1 MITKKPINLFIDT
14 NILLDFYRYSA
25 DDLEKLNQLEDLI
38 VKAEDINLIVTSQQ
52 VDEFYRNRDKV
63 IAAAGKSL
71 QSSVT
76 LPELFSGHTD
86 YKDVKSRAETL
97 RADIERIK
105 RDTLSEAQAGTLRA
119 DQIINRL
126 LKKATNVDD
135 ATYLKARR
143 RSAVGNPPGKPGSIG
158 DAINWEMLLKH
169 VPEGENAHIISRDGD
184 YASALD
190 GSQLDSH
197 LRREWQARP
206 NGGELKLHVTL
217 NGFFKVCFPDIK
229 LMGEY
234 VKDALVR
241 KLQQS
246 PSFNDSRAIIEK
258 MLHAGTFSEKQA
270 EAIMHASL
278 DNDQVL
284 NAHKY
289 SPDLIGVKLMQ
300 IIGPHMAKLDPQDT
314 GAWYDNFTEDDEEP
328 PEDWGQPMW
337 R

>member
-1 MITKKPINLFIDT
+1 MTAKKSINLFIDT
-14 NILLDFYRYSA
+14 NILLDFYRYSN

-63 IAAAGKSL
+63 IADASKELKPAAS
-71 QSSVT
+71 
-76 LPELFSGHTD
+76 LPELFSGHAD
-86 YKDVKSRAETL
+86 FKDIKDRADGL
-97 RADIERIK
+97 RKDIERIK
-105 RDTLSEAQAGTLRA
+105 RDTLDGAKVGTLRA

-126 LKKATNVDD
+126 LASAIMVDD
-135 ATYLKARR
+135 DTYAKARR

-169 VPEGENAHIISRDGD
+169 APDGEDIHIISRDGD

-190 GSQLDSH
+190 GAQLDSH
-197 LRREWQARP
+197 LQRDWQNAHLK
-206 NGGELKLHVTL
+206 GGVVNLHVTL
-217 NGFFKVCFPDIK
+217 NGFFKICFPGIK

-241 KLQQS
+241 RLQQS

-270 EAIMHASL
+270 EAIMLASL
-278 DNDQVL
+278 NNDQVL
-284 NAHKY
+284 SAHKY
-289 SPDLIGVKLMQ
+289 SPDLIGAKLWQ
-300 IIGPHMAKLDPQDT
+300 IIAPHISKFDPQIA
-314 GAWYDNFTEDDEEP
+314 GAWYDNFSDEDEEP
-328 PEDWGQPMW
+328 PEDYMQSW
-337 R
+337 